1 MTIKYNTV
9 TTSRI
14 YLDMGNDVTPVSL

>member
-9 TTSRI
+9 TTFSI
-14 YLDMGNDVTPVSL
+14 CLDMGNDVTPVSL